1 MVRTYVKK
9 ICLLGDSAVGK
20 TSLIRRF
27 VTDEFEDKY
36 IETIGSKTSTKKLSI
51 VHQFQHVE
59 ITLLIWDVIGKK
71 MYDTLHAS
79 HYKGASGALVVCD
92 LTRKETFNNL
102 QHWIRAFQIRCPDAV
117 FIVLG
122 NKSDLTGLAQIKDE
136 ELTDFATQYM
146 TTSLKTSARFG
157 RNVEQAFV
165 EISRKMVE
173 QESKGG
179 LGRV

>member
-1 MVRTYVKK
+1 MAHTYVKK

-27 VTDEFEDKY
+27 VADEFEDKY
-36 IETIGSKTSTKKLSI
+36 IETIGSKTSTKKISI
-51 VHQFQHVE
+51 VHQFQQVE
-59 ITLLIWDVIGKK
+59 ITLLIWDIMGKK

-92 LTRKETFNNL
+92 LTRRKTYENL

-122 NKSDLTGLAQIKDE
+122 NKSDLTALAQIKDE
-136 ELTDFATQYM
+136 ELTDFASRYA
-146 TTSLKTSARFG
+146 TTAIKTSARFG

-165 EISRKMVE
+165 EISRKIVE
-173 QESKGG
+173 RESKGG